1 LITFGNNYLI
11 EIMGLNCGI
20 IGLANSGK
28 TTLFNCMS
36 NTKAE
41 ATSYA
46 FASNKSNIGLV
57 SVPDPRLDVLTK
69 LQPTDKVVPAT
80 VDIVDVPGLTKGSSK
95 GEGVGNAFLNDI
107 KSADAL
113 IYVLRCFDDENLPHM
128 DGSVDPVRDWE
139 TVNFELQVKDIDT
152 IERKMTRM
160 EKLIKTGNKDAKKD
174 LETLTKYKA
183 HLENFL
189 PARTAD
195 VSVEE
200 ARVIDDL
207 FLYSAKPVM
216 IVCNVNDDAA
226 TKDNDYVKAVRE
238 ALADDQIKILRI
250 AAGIESEI
258 AELETEEE
266 KLEFLSDY
274 GLTEPSVNILI
285 RAAYDMLNLQ
295 SFFTIGKEENRAW
308 TIRKGMTAPQAAGAI
323 HSDLERG
330 FIRAEVMKYEDFV
343 ALKSENA
350 VKEAGK
356 FHVEGKNYIVQDG
369 DILHIRFNV

>member
-1 LITFGNNYLI
+1 
-11 EIMGLNCGI
+11 MGLNCGI

-46 FASNKSNIGLV
+46 FATNKSNIGVV
-57 SVPDPRLDVLTK
+57 SVPDPRLDILTE

-139 TVNFELQVKDIDT
+139 TVNFELQVKDIET

-195 VSVEE
+195 VSTEE
-200 ARVIDDL
+200 AKVIDDL
-207 FLYSAKPVM
+207 FLYSSKPVM

-226 TKDNDYVKAVRE
+226 TEDNDYVKAVRE
-238 ALADDQIKILRI
+238 ALADDDIKILRI

-258 AELETEEE
+258 AELETDEE
-266 KLEFLSDY
+266 KMEFLSDY
-274 GLTEPSVNILI
+274 GLTEPSVNVLV

-330 FIRAEVMKYEDFV
+330 FIRAEVMKYNDFIE
-343 ALKSENA
+343 LKTESA
-350 VKEAGK
+350 VKDAGK
-356 FHVEGKNYIVQDG
+356 FHVEGKNYVVEDG

>member
-1 LITFGNNYLI
+1 
-11 EIMGLNCGI
+11 MGLNCGI

-46 FASNKSNIGLV
+46 FATNKSNIGV
-57 SVPDPRLDVLTK
+57 ISVPDPRLDVLTE

-80 VDIVDVPGLTKGSSK
+80 VDIVDVPGLTKGSSR

-128 DGSVDPVRDWE
+128 DGSVKPVRDWE
-139 TVNFELQVKDIDT
+139 TVNCELQIKDIDT
-152 IERKMTRM
+152 IERKIARM

-174 LETLTKYKA
+174 IETLTVYKD

-189 PARTAD
+189 PARTAP
-195 VSVEE
+195 VSKDD
-200 ARVIDDL
+200 AKVIDDL

-216 IVCNVNDDAA
+216 VVCNVNDEAA
-226 TKDNDYVKAVRE
+226 LEDNDYVKLVRE
-238 ALADDQIKILRI
+238 ALADEAIKILRI

-258 AELETEEE
+258 TELEDKEEQ
-266 KLEFLSDY
+266 LEFLSDY
-274 GLTEPSVNILI
+274 GLTEPSVNLLI
-285 RAAYDMLNLQ
+285 REAYDLLNLQ

-323 HSDLERG
+323 HSDLEKG

-343 ALKSENA
+343 ELKTENA

>member
-1 LITFGNNYLI
+1 
-11 EIMGLNCGI
+11 MGLNCGI

-46 FASNKSNIGLV
+46 FATNKSNIGVV
-57 SVPDPRLDVLTK
+57 SVPDPRLDVLTE

-139 TVNFELQVKDIDT
+139 TVNFELQVKDIET

-195 VSVEE
+195 ISTEE
-200 ARVIDDL
+200 AKVIDDL

-226 TKDNDYVKAVRE
+226 TEDNDYVKAVRE
-238 ALADDQIKILRI
+238 ALADDDIKILRI

-258 AELETEEE
+258 AELETNEE
-266 KLEFLSDY
+266 KMEFLSDY
-274 GLTEPSVNILI
+274 GLTEPSVNVLV

-330 FIRAEVMKYEDFV
+330 FIRAEVMKYNDFIE
-343 ALKSENA
+343 LKTESA
-350 VKEAGK
+350 VKDAGK
-356 FHVEGKNYIVQDG
+356 FHVEGKNYVVEDG

>member
-1 LITFGNNYLI
+1 
-11 EIMGLNCGI
+11 MGLNCGI

-46 FASNKSNIGLV
+46 FATNKSNIGV
-57 SVPDPRLDVLTK
+57 VCVPDPRLDVLTE
-69 LQPTDKVVPAT
+69 LQPTVKVVPAT
-80 VDIVDVPGLTKGSSK
+80 VDIVDVPGLTKGSSR

-107 KSADAL
+107 KSSDAL

-128 DGSVDPVRDWE
+128 DGSVNPVRDWE
-139 TVNFELQVKDIDT
+139 TVNFELQVKDIET

-174 LETLTKYKA
+174 LETLKIYKE

-189 PARTAD
+189 PARTAP
-195 VSVEE
+195 VSEDD
-200 ARVIDDL
+200 AKVIDDL

-226 TKDNDYVKAVRE
+226 TEDNDYVKSVRE
-238 ALADDQIKILRI
+238 ALAEDDIKILRI

-266 KLEFLSDY
+266 KMEFLSDY
-274 GLTEPSVNILI
+274 GLTEPSVNVLV

-330 FIRAEVMKYEDFV
+330 FIRAEVMKYNDFV
-343 ALKSENA
+343 EFKSESA
-350 VKEAGK
+350 VKDAGK
-356 FHVEGKNYIVQDG
+356 FHVEGKNYIVDDG

>member
-258 AELETEEE
+258 AELETKEE

-308 TIRKGMTAPQAAGAI
+308 TIRKGMTAPQAAGTI

>member
-1 LITFGNNYLI
+1 
-11 EIMGLNCGI
+11 MGLNCGI

-46 FASNKSNIGLV
+46 FATNKSNIGVV
-57 SVPDPRLDVLTK
+57 SVPDPRLDVLTE

-139 TVNFELQVKDIDT
+139 TVNFELQVKDIET

-195 VSVEE
+195 VSTEE
-200 ARVIDDL
+200 AKVIDDL

-226 TKDNDYVKAVRE
+226 TEDNDYVKAVRE
-238 ALADDQIKILRI
+238 ALADDDIKILRI

-258 AELETEEE
+258 AELETNEE
-266 KLEFLSDY
+266 KMEFLSDY
-274 GLTEPSVNILI
+274 GLTEPSVNVLV

-330 FIRAEVMKYEDFV
+330 FIRAEVMKYNDFIE
-343 ALKSENA
+343 LKTESA
-350 VKEAGK
+350 VKDAGK
-356 FHVEGKNYIVQDG
+356 FHVEGKNYVVEDG